1 MLRRGA
7 RAFSLLRP
15 RNGEGVS
22 VRRPSAKPDV
32 LRFAVG
38 RSSLGS
44 VLVASSRKGV
54 AAILLGDSPSAVV
67 DELENSFPKSQLVE
81 GTRDDVRLADKVVAH
96 IKNPSCVLDLKLDLR
111 GTPFQNRVWR
121 VVAKISAGK
130 TMTYAEVAKKIGAP
144 RAMRAVGSACR
155 NCRHYFAVPCH
166 RVVASSSAPSD
177 RTRPGADR
185 RHALLLRE
193 RKLIGG

>member
-1 MLRRGA
+1 
-7 RAFSLLRP
+7 
-15 RNGEGVS
+15 

-54 AAILLGDSPSAVV
+54 VAILLGDSPSAVV

-96 IKNPSCVLDLKLDLR
+96 IENPSRILDLKLDLR
-111 GTPFQNRVWR
+111 GTEFQNRVWR
-121 VVAKISAGK
+121 VVARIPVGA
-130 TMTYAEVAKKIGAP
+130 TMTYSEVAKKIGAP

-166 RVVASSSAPSD
+166 RVVASGKTVSD
-177 RTRPGADR
+177 RSRPGADR
-185 RHALLLRE
+185 RQALLMRE

>member
-1 MLRRGA
+1 M
-7 RAFSLLRP
+7 
-15 RNGEGVS
+15 
-22 VRRPSAKPDV
+22 
-32 LRFAVG
+32 RFAIG

-54 AAILLGDSPSAVV
+54 VAILLGDSPSAVV
-67 DELENSFPKSQLVE
+67 DELESCFPEAQLVE

-96 IKNPSCVLDLKLDLR
+96 VEVPSRILDLKLDLR
-111 GTPFQNRVWR
+111 GTEFQNRVWR
-121 VVAKISAGK
+121 VVAKIPVGK
-130 TMTYAEVAKKIGAP
+130 TMTYADVAKKIGAP

-177 RTRPGADR
+177 RPRPGADR
-185 RHALLLRE
+185 RDALLIRE